1 MGSDQLI
8 LDFKRWKVDS
18 FKQFFE
24 NFYPSLCLFAHKY
37 TKDHDVSL
45 DIVQEAFVYIWNKN
59 EDLNSLNS
67 VKAYLY
73 KYVKNRSLN
82 YLRDAERRKILN
94 FEHLDSEVFFR
105 DNLIEEEIY
114 QAIYVAIKTLPP
126 QGQMVIEYALD
137 GLKIHEIAEKLNI
150 SINTVKTIKLRA
162 FKSLREE
169 LKDNIFIL
177 FFLFSQ
183 TGQQ

>member
-8 LDFKRWKVDS
+8 HDFKRWKVDS

-37 TKDHDVSL
+37 NKDHEVSL

-82 YLRDAERRKILN
+82 YFRDSERRKILN
-94 FEHLDSEVFFR
+94 FEQLDSEIFFR
-105 DNLIEEEIY
+105 DNLIEEETYQIIY
-114 QAIYVAIKTLPP
+114 DAIKMLPP
-126 QGQMVIEYALD
+126 QGQKVIEYSLD
-137 GLKIHEIAEKLNI
+137 GLKIQEIAEKLNI
-150 SINTVKTIKLRA
+150 STNTVKTIKLRA

-177 FFLFSQ
+177 FMLLAQSNR
-183 TGQQ
+183 